1 MWALKARKM
10 SRSDDAQSQTG
21 PKRLPS
27 FLDIFRV
34 KSVSS
39 ANFKYV
45 KAQFYNGSCA
55 SVTSIEGGSTLNLR
69 NMEYRY
75 EKVST
80 PISCERNPHDQ
91 LKVHSN
97 AFGLQFVQLIVMKKQ
112 TNRKSQ
118 LNNQT
123 EQDIVEGRTF
133 SRWLSSEEGLENLKL
148 FIFINTL
155 LCFVL
160 VCWPQVKE
168 ALDAAYYIYLDFT
181 TQ

>member
-1 MWALKARKM
+1 M

-34 KSVSS
+34 KS
-39 ANFKYV
+39 
-45 KAQFYNGSCA
+45 
-55 SVTSIEGGSTLNLR
+55 
-69 NMEYRY
+69 
-75 EKVST
+75 
-80 PISCERNPHDQ
+80 
-91 LKVHSN
+91 
-97 AFGLQFVQLIVMKKQ
+97 FVQLIVMKKQ